1 MHFLFAVVL
10 SLLALPS
17 VAVEPEWISLKTK
30 AGISLSYR
38 YNTSFDNKR
47 LEVKASAF
55 YPGKPERFL
64 LLLKDTKSV
73 RRWLKQSEDARL
85 LGGST
90 EHHWKVYTRFQSVW
104 PVSPRDMVT
113 CSDVL
118 NTKKSLRIE
127 ITDCSDLVPEAK
139 NYVRIRDVK
148 AVWTLTPRD
157 QGFVIEYQGSANPGG
172 ELPEWLVKQLTLN
185 SLRASFVAFKTELKR
200 PAYQEKAKQA
210 TRSI

>member
-17 VAVEPEWISLKTK
+17 VAAEPEWTALKTK

-38 YNTSFDNKR
+38 YNPE
-47 LEVKASAF
+47 LEIKASAF
-55 YPGKPERFL
+55 YQGKPESFL

-85 LGGST
+85 LEGST
-90 EHHWKVYTRFQSVW
+90 EYHWEVYTRFQSVW

-118 NTKKSLRIE
+118 KNKESLQIQ
-127 ITDCSDLVPEAK
+127 ITDCSDLVPETK
-139 NYVRIRDVK
+139 NYVRIREVK
-148 AVWTLTPRD
+148 AVWTLTTKD
-157 QGFVIEYQGSANPGG
+157 QGFDMQYQGSANPGG
-172 ELPEWLVKQLTLN
+172 ELPEWLVKQLTLS

-200 PAYQEKAKQA
+200 PAYQTKPTQA
-210 TRSI
+210 TR

>member
-17 VAVEPEWISLKTK
+17 VSAEPEWTSLKTK

-38 YNTSFDNKR
+38 YNPE
-47 LEVKASAF
+47 LEIKASAF
-55 YPGKPERFL
+55 YPGKPESFL
-64 LLLKDTKSV
+64 LLLKDTQSV

-85 LGGST
+85 LDGST

-113 CSDVL
+113 CADVSH
-118 NTKKSLRIE
+118 TEKSLLIE

-148 AVWTLTPRD
+148 AVWTLTSRD
-157 QGFVIEYQGSANPGG
+157 QGFDMQYQGSANPGG
-172 ELPEWLVKQLTLN
+172 ELPKWLVKQLTLS
-185 SLRASFVAFKTELKR
+185 SLRSSFVAFKTELKR
-200 PAYQEKAKQA
+200 PAYQEKATHA

>member
-10 SLLALPS
+10 SLLALS
-17 VAVEPEWISLKTK
+17 AVAAEPEWTSLKTK

-38 YNTSFDNKR
+38 YNPE
-47 LEVKASAF
+47 LEIKANAF
-55 YPGKPERFL
+55 YPGKPESFL

-85 LGGST
+85 LDGST
-90 EHHWKVYTRFQSVW
+90 EHHWKVYTRFTSVW

-113 CSDVL
+113 CADVL
-118 NTKKSLRIE
+118 KNENSLLIE

-148 AVWTLTPRD
+148 AVWTLTVKD
-157 QGFVIEYQGSANPGG
+157 QGFDMQYQGSANPGG
-172 ELPEWLVKQLTLN
+172 ELPKWLVKQLTLS

-200 PAYQEKAKQA
+200 PAYQEKVTKT
-210 TRSI
+210 TR

>member
-17 VAVEPEWISLKTK
+17 VAAEPVWTSLKTK

-38 YNTSFDNKR
+38 YNPE
-47 LEVKASAF
+47 LEVKAKAF
-55 YPGKPERFL
+55 YPGKPESFL

-73 RRWLKQSEDARL
+73 RRWLKQSQEARL
-85 LGGST
+85 LDGST

-113 CSDVL
+113 CADVS
-118 NTKKSLRIE
+118 KKDKSLLIQ

-139 NYVRIRDVK
+139 NYVRIRNVK
-148 AVWTLTPRD
+148 AVWILTAKD
-157 QGFVIEYQGSANPGG
+157 QGFDMQYQGSANPGG
-172 ELPEWLVKQLTLN
+172 ELPQWLVRQLTLS

-200 PAYQEKAKQA
+200 PAYQAKATQA
-210 TRSI
+210 TH